1 MSRDDATLVDIVRAA
16 RLAVEFLGDYGRDDF
31 FGDAKTQSA
40 ILHQLLLLGE
50 AVKRLSDEFRAR
62 HEEVPWKMMAGMRD
76 KLIHEYEAVDLE
88 EVWNTVTADIP
99 RLLERLGPLAP
110 AEGRK

>member
-1 MSRDDATLVDIVRAA
+1 M
-16 RLAVEFLGDYGRDDF
+16 LAVEFLGKHGKEDF

-62 HEEVPWKMMAGMRD
+62 HEEVPWKMISGMRD

-88 EVWNTVTADIP
+88 EVWTDSENLFDVNYLI
-99 RLLERLGPLAP
+99 
-110 AEGRK
+110 GR